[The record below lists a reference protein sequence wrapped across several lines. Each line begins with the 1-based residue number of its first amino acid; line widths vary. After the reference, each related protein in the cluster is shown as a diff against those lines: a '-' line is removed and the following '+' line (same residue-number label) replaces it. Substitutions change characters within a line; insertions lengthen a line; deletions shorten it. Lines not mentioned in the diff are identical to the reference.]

1 MHIPRDSGSSLP
13 VKNVKARFR
22 YSPLRSE
29 TGMTVGFSSVYV
41 GKTAH
46 VIPVIAPAKYLI
58 PLRSAHPERI
68 RLFVSCEKIN
78 YDEEI
83 GLYRFRIGV
92 RNDKG
97 ALVCETAQVM
107 PVFAPTKYQN
117 RHAPAHPERIRLSA
131 SGEKRKSEI
140 PVFSTPFRNRND
152 SGVLIGL
159 RGREKQP
166 MSCRLLRQQNTLS
179 RCALHIQRDSGS
191 PLPVKSIK
199 YEQEIGVYRFR
210 IGVRNDKGALVQNRH
225 APARMSRW
233 ISLFCQLD
241 RPTALRR

>member
-1 MHIPRDSGSSLP
+1 MSC
-13 VKNVKARFR
+13 RF
-22 YSPLRSE
+22 LRQQNS
-29 TGMTVGFSSVYV
+29 
-41 GKTAH
+41 A
-46 VIPVIAPAKYLI
+46 I
-58 PLRSAHPERI
+58 PLR
-68 RLFVSCEKIN
+68 
-78 YDEEI
+78 
-83 GLYRFRIGV
+83 
-92 RNDKG
+92 
-97 ALVCETAQVM
+97 
-107 PVFAPTKYQN
+107 
-117 RHAPAHPERIRLSA
+117 PAHPERFRLSA

-140 PVFSTPFRNRND
+140 PVFSTSFRNRND

-159 RGREKQP
+159 RGKNSPCHACFCASKIPVSRYA
-166 MSCRLLRQQNTLS
+166 LRIPRDSGSPLPVKSVKYEQENCHPGLRAGISLFFYSEVVRNDSDLGAKNSPCHAGFCTSKIPLS
-179 RCALHIQRDSGS
+179 RCAMHIPRDSGS